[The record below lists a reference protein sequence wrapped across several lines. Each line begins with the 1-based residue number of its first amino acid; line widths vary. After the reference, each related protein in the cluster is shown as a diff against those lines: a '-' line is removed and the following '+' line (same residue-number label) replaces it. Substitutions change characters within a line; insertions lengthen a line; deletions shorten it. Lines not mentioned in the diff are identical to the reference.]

1 MKIFNKYKFSDKNQ
15 TLGGTISTFMGV
27 GSLACLVF
35 GVYLSY
41 EADGNAG
48 MIVGI
53 LGLLAYMIAVIGV
66 VIGFLSFKE
75 DDKFYLLSKTGT
87 LLCGFLVVMMTAIV
101 MMGIGI

>member
-1 MKIFNKYKFSDKNQ
+1 MKFFNKYKFSDKNQ
-15 TLGGTISTFMGV
+15 TLGGTISTFMGI

-41 EADGNAG
+41 KADGDAG

-53 LGLLAYMIAVIGV
+53 LGMLSYMLSIIGV

-75 DDKFYLLSKTGT
+75 DDKFYFLSKLGT
-87 LLCGFLVVMMTAIV
+87 LLCGLLAVAMTAIV